1 MNNNRKI
8 RCNTVLMSPF
18 SSGSVTRFCR
28 GSSSP
33 DYSLTSKS
41 WWASSSG
48 TAVTAPWCGTEL
60 QRSWA
65 LWLAPSPCSLWWM
78 CTSCSHQV
86 TSVTP
91 TVLRDGQWRNAGDT
105 GGVWSWSHLGVDVVE
120 EWMTVC
126 VQVLDPDDCF
136 PLEFSSSLRV
146 CVRVFFP
153 WTSEE
158 KKKEKKKNTFALHV
172 LSNGQQKQPL
182 GKSVGVFFFLTHF

>member
-1 MNNNRKI
+1 
-8 RCNTVLMSPF
+8 MSPF

-91 TVLRDGQWRNAGDT
+91 TVLRDVHWSVEERWRHRGSLVLVT
-105 GGVWSWSHLGVDVVE
+105 PGCWRSGGVDDRLCPSPGSRWLFSSGVLIFSPC
-120 EWMTVC
+120 VC
-126 VQVLDPDDCF
+126 VWV
-136 PLEFSSSLRV
+136 FSMNLR
-146 CVRVFFP
+146 RR
-153 WTSEE
+153 
-158 KKKEKKKNTFALHV
+158 KKEKKKNTFALHA
-172 LSNGQQKQPL
+172 LSNGQQKQPP
-182 GKSVGVFFFLTHF
+182 GKSVEVFFFF